1 LQQVLAGAGKSFL
14 AAFYYQHLHA
24 NLLDHKQMIL
34 MGLQLNAHTHMLTI
48 VDIYIGKD
56 EMKSVIP
63 ASSLVHYCFAHKIP
77 RLKIF

>member
-1 LQQVLAGAGKSFL
+1 
-14 AAFYYQHLHA
+14 
-24 NLLDHKQMIL
+24 M
-34 MGLQLNAHTHMLTI
+34 HTHMLTI

-63 ASSLVHYCFAHKIP
+63 ASSLMHYCFAHKIP